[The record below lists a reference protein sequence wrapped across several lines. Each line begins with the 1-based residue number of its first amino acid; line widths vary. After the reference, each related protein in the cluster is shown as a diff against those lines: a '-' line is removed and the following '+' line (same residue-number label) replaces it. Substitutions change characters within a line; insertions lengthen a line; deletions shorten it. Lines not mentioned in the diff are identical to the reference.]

1 MVTISP
7 HLARHLEHRHH
18 KRVEVVFNGYA
29 EEDFPEPPVEGS
41 TSGQLTIRYTGGIY
55 RGFREPSPL
64 FAAIGLLEDELRQQI
79 RVEFL
84 SGSNWDVE
92 GLADSHGIADRIA
105 MHPHVPYRSAL
116 GLQLQADVLLLL
128 QWNDK
133 REEGT
138 IPAKLFE
145 YLYTRRPILYMG
157 YEHGAAA

>member
-7 HLARHLEHRHH
+7 HLARRLEHRHH
-18 KRVEVVFNGYA
+18 KRVEVVFNGCA

-84 SGSNWDVE
+84 GESNSDVE

-105 MHPHVPYRSAL
+105 MHPHVPYQAL
-116 GLQLQADVLLLL
+116 VANRCAVAAAV
-128 QWNDK
+128 NDK
-133 REEGT
+133 RDEGT

-145 YLYTRRPILYMG
+145 YLCTRRPILYMG